1 MNIMFTKCM
10 GALLSLTAL
19 TVVCGCGSKDTTVV
33 KTDSGKVEIKETKGG
48 EANFS
53 FEGKDA
59 EGKEI
64 SGKYTASEKDGMKY
78 EDSSGQKLSI
88 GGDFNPSE
96 LGVPI
101 YPGSKAI
108 GEQSGF
114 RSEKDKDVTVMA
126 SYTTKDDYAEVTAFY
141 DRRFEGAQKSSIS
154 AGNSLT
160 NFSRSKPDDNISV
173 IITKVE
179 GEVTIAITR
188 MFKKK

>member
-10 GALLSLTAL
+10 GALLSLAAL
-19 TVVCGCGSKDTTVV
+19 TAVCGCGSKDTTVV
-33 KTDSGKVEIKETKGG
+33 KTDSGKVEIKETKEG

-126 SYTTKDDYAEVTAFY
+126 SFTTKDDYAEVTAFY

>member
-1 MNIMFTKCM
+1 MFTKCM
-10 GALLSLTAL
+10 GALLSLAAL
-19 TVVCGCGSKDTTVV
+19 TAVCGCGSKDTTVV
-33 KTDSGKVEIKETKGG
+33 KTDSGKVEIKETKEG

-101 YPGSKAI
+101 YPGSKPV
-108 GEQSGF
+108 GDQSGF

-160 NFSRSKPDDNISV
+160 NFSRNKPDDNISV
-173 IITKVE
+173 IVTKVE